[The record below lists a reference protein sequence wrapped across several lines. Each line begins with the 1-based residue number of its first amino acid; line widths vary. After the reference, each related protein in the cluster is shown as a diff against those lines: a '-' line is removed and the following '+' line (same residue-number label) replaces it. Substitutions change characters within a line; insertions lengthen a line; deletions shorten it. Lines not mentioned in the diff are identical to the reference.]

1 MNYGLEN
8 FKKNGVAF
16 PFDLKE
22 QTLATKNLESEYNNF
37 QLEAQKKLGR
47 RITLKPNLLSLF
59 FDTLFYS
66 RNSKQ

>member
-47 RITLKPNLLSLF
+47 RITLKPNL
-59 FDTLFYS
+59 
-66 RNSKQ
+66 

>member
-37 QLEAQKKLGR
+37 QLEAQKNLEGE
-47 RITLKPNLLSLF
+47 LLLSQICYLF
-59 FDTLFYS
+59 SLINFVLFQ
-66 RNSKQ
+66 K